1 MVFCILSRNSIENN
15 RKAVINVGIALQL
28 TNILRDVHE
37 DAMADRYFI
46 PGELQNEVSQSLA
59 K

>member
-46 PGELQNEVSQSLA
+46 PGEL
-59 K
+59 